1 MSFLKHVFLAATFA
15 KQLLYLKHLQMCV
28 VDNDQQPVLTEF
40 LFQTSVC
47 HVQATFGEQL
57 LEVQQVDQIDTS
69 ASVESVNSHLD
80 MLRPASQG
88 YMVVVLRCFL

>member
-1 MSFLKHVFLAATFA
+1 MSCSKHVFPAATFA
-15 KQLLYLKHLQMCV
+15 EQLLYLQHLQMCV
-28 VDNDQQPVLTEF
+28 VDIDQQPVLPEF

-47 HVQATFGEQL
+47 HMQATFGDQL

-88 YMVVVLRCFL
+88 YVWW